1 MELDKEQ
8 KLAVETKKRNVLV
21 AAAAGSGKCIPDYC
35 EIPTY
40 NKGLKKVSDI
50 KIGDLL
56 IDRKGSPTKVIGV
69 FPQKEEKEI
78 VKIHF
83 NDGRIAECCE
93 EHLWNIQY
101 KIHKGVK
108 YKTVSV
114 KEMIDIVNKK
124 GYKKQKDGY
133 ILKIQVNEPVK
144 YYKKDL
150 KIDPYVL
157 GLFLGDG
164 SFRESTLHFYTND
177 YELVEKIE
185 QKTRWTAYRYKDDK
199 HIYRYQ
205 FRRNTGYLNPIN
217 TSEFLTD
224 YPELVNSISY
234 EKFIPEDYKFSS
246 IEQRYELIQGLMD
259 TDGYVDERGRCSY
272 TSTSLILIKD
282 MEFILRSLGFIVTI
296 EEDKRDKYTLGICY
310 TLHIQGKIENKKK
323 LFKLSRKLERFN
335 NLENSI
341 YLKDNIAITKIEK
354 TGIKTKMTC
363 FLVDND
369 EHLFLMNDY
378 IVTHNTRVITE
389 RLKFL
394 LDSGVDESKIFAI
407 TYTNAAAQEMRER
420 IGNSEVF
427 IGTIHSLANRIL
439 LLNGVDTTPF
449 LNDEEFE
456 RLFEAIKDNNIEL
469 PEVEHLLIDE
479 FQDICEN
486 EYEFTMETLK
496 PRNFFVVGDSR
507 QAIYSFKGA
516 NYKYFMDLINN
527 PFVQVYELNN
537 NYRCGEEIISY
548 AQIFLDN
555 MYDIYDT
562 PVYCKSGIEGEVE
575 RVPFSLD
582 TILEY
587 LKEGNY
593 KDWFILC
600 RKNSEIE
607 DISYFLEKK
616 KIPYTSFKKS
626 ELSLEELNEK
636 VEANIVKVLTVHS
649 AKGLESK
656 NVIVVG
662 LRNWNQEEKRVCY
675 VAATRA
681 KERLIWMNE
690 VPKRKTNYKMQNW
703 G

>member
-1 MELDKEQ
+1 MNLDKEQ
-8 KLAVETKKRNVLV
+8 KAAVETKKRNVLV
-21 AAAAGSGKCIPDYC
+21 AAAAGSGK
-35 EIPTY
+35 
-40 NKGLKKVSDI
+40 
-50 KIGDLL
+50 
-56 IDRKGSPTKVIGV
+56 
-69 FPQKEEKEI
+69 
-78 VKIHF
+78 
-83 NDGRIAECCE
+83 
-93 EHLWNIQY
+93 
-101 KIHKGVK
+101 
-108 YKTVSV
+108 
-114 KEMIDIVNKK
+114 
-124 GYKKQKDGY
+124 
-133 ILKIQVNEPVK
+133 
-144 YYKKDL
+144 
-150 KIDPYVL
+150 
-157 GLFLGDG
+157 
-164 SFRESTLHFYTND
+164 
-177 YELVEKIE
+177 
-185 QKTRWTAYRYKDDK
+185 
-199 HIYRYQ
+199 
-205 FRRNTGYLNPIN
+205 
-217 TSEFLTD
+217 
-224 YPELVNSISY
+224 
-234 EKFIPEDYKFSS
+234 
-246 IEQRYELIQGLMD
+246 
-259 TDGYVDERGRCSY
+259 
-272 TSTSLILIKD
+272 
-282 MEFILRSLGFIVTI
+282 
-296 EEDKRDKYTLGICY
+296 
-310 TLHIQGKIENKKK
+310 
-323 LFKLSRKLERFN
+323 
-335 NLENSI
+335 
-341 YLKDNIAITKIEK
+341 
-354 TGIKTKMTC
+354 
-363 FLVDND
+363 
-369 EHLFLMNDY
+369 
-378 IVTHNTRVITE
+378 TRVITE

-394 LDSGVDESKIFAI
+394 LNNGADASKIFAI

-449 LNDEEFE
+449 LNDEEFD
-456 RLFEAIKDNNIEL
+456 RLFEAIKDNNIEI
-469 PEVEHLLIDE
+469 PEVENILIDE
-479 FQDICEN
+479 FQDICEY
-486 EYEFTMETLK
+486 EYEITMETLK